1 MENNKGVHMSET
13 FLLFP
18 VTTNK
23 ALAFQYYTN
32 PSFSICIV
40 LPIKEGEKRKTKK
53 TKNIPRKL
61 KQTYK

>member
-1 MENNKGVHMSET
+1 MENNKSIHMSET

-32 PSFSICIV
+32 SSFSICIV
-40 LPIKEGEKRKTKK
+40 LPIEESEKRKTKK

>member
-1 MENNKGVHMSET
+1 MENNKSIHMSET

-32 PSFSICIV
+32 SSFSICIV
-40 LPIKEGEKRKTKK
+40 LTIKESEKRKTKK